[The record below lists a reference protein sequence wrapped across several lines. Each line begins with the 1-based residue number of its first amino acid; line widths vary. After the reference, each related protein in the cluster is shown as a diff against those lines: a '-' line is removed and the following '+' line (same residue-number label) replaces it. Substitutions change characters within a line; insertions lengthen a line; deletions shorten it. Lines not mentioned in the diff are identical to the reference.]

1 MSAREGAVLQRE
13 DVAGAKFFSAPH
25 DFSVI
30 LGGPLYQLFI
40 RAHLTGTALELLRRR
55 IVVITAAAWLPLFV
69 LSMAEGHLWGD
80 AVKIP
85 FFRDIQVHVRFLLA
99 LPLLIVA
106 ELVVHQRMRG
116 VIQQFF
122 ERDLIPVASRTKF
135 EAAIASAY
143 RLRNSVLAELLLIA
157 AVYGL
162 GVMVIWRHY
171 IALSVTSWYSV
182 PVDGVLR
189 PSLAGWW
196 YGYLSL
202 PLFQFIL
209 LRWYFRLFVW
219 ARFLWQVAR
228 IDLSLVPTHPDRAGG
243 LGFLTQVARAF
254 APLLLAQGVL
264 ISGTIANQIFFDGKN
279 LLAFKVEIASLVA
292 LVVAW
297 VLAPLLVFAPHLA
310 AAKRN
315 GLREY
320 GVLAQRYVKEFDRKW
335 IRGGAPEDEPLVGSA
350 DLQSLADL
358 GNSFQVIREMRIVP
372 FGRDTVIE
380 LAVFALLPVLPLALT
395 LISFEELLDRALK
408 IVI

>member
-1 MSAREGAVLQRE
+1 MQRQ
-13 DVAGAKFFSAPH
+13 DVAGAAFFPAPH

-55 IVVITAAAWLPLFV
+55 IVVLTSAAWLPLLVFSV
-69 LSMAEGHLWGD
+69 AEGHLWGD

-85 FFRDIQVHVRFLLA
+85 FLRDIEVHARFLVA
-99 LPLLIVA
+99 LPLLIIA
-106 ELVVHQRMRG
+106 ELVVHQRMRT
-116 VIQQFF
+116 VIAQFF
-122 ERDLIPVASRTKF
+122 ERDLIPQASRTRF

-143 RLRNSVLAELLLIA
+143 RLRNSVLAEILLIIG
-157 AVYGL
+157 VYGL
-162 GVMVIWRHY
+162 GVMVIWRQY
-171 IALSVTSWYSV
+171 IALSVASWYSV

-196 YGYLSL
+196 YGCLSL

-209 LRWYFRLFVW
+209 LRWYFRLFIW

-228 IDLSLVPTHPDRAGG
+228 IDLSLVPTHPARAAA
-243 LGFLTQVARAF
+243 LGFLTQVSRAF

-264 ISGTIANQIFFDGKN
+264 ISGTIANQVFFDGKS
-279 LLAFKVEIASLVA
+279 LLAFKVEIVALVA

-297 VLAPLLVFAPHLA
+297 VLVPLLVFVPHLA

-335 IRGGAPEDEPLVGSA
+335 IRGGAPEGEPLVGTA

-358 GNSFQVIREMRIVP
+358 GNSFDVIREMRLVP
-372 FGRDTVIE
+372 FSRETVIE
-380 LAVFALLPVLPLALT
+380 LAVFALIPVLPLTLT
-395 LISFEELLDRALK
+395 LISFEELVTRALK
-408 IVI
+408 VVF